1 MMIIKKKY
9 KGMFIAA
16 SIFGFI
22 SALINLLYIALFGEE
37 ESSGYIITLIILS
50 VIAIISGIGFLI
62 VALIKQEKVLYNHL
76 SIIKVCCLLSVFGS
90 LLTMILAWNGYN
102 IIKMNALIDS
112 GEINKMFP
120 NGMNNYFYQNND
132 VNQPNSEE
140 NQIDESNVIDAQ
152 YEEKEMTYE
161 SFQEELEAL
170 NKKLEAKQI
179 SEEEFYDRKSEI
191 LKKYYK

>member
-1 MMIIKKKY
+1 MIRKKKY
-9 KGMFIAA
+9 KGMFVAA

-22 SALINLLYIALFGEE
+22 SAFINFVYIGMFKEV
-37 ESSGYIITLIILS
+37 ESSSYITILIVLS

-62 VALIKQEKVLYNHL
+62 VALLKNEKTLYNHL
-76 SIIKVCCLLSVFGS
+76 GVIKVCCLLSVFGS
-90 LLTMILAWNGYN
+90 IITMILAWNGYN
-102 IIKMNALIDS
+102 IVKMNALIDS
-112 GEINKMFP
+112 GEINNIFP

-132 VNQPNSEE
+132 VNQTNNEE
-140 NQIDESNVIDAQ
+140 NQIDENNVIDAQ

-179 SEEEFYDRKSEI
+179 SEEEFYDRKNEI

>member
-1 MMIIKKKY
+1 MIRKKKY
-9 KGMFIAA
+9 KGMFVAA

-22 SALINLLYIALFGEE
+22 SAFINFVYIGMFKEV
-37 ESSGYIITLIILS
+37 ESSSYITILIVLS

-62 VALIKQEKVLYNHL
+62 VALMKNEKTLYNHL
-76 SIIKVCCLLSVFGS
+76 GIIKVCCLLSVFGS
-90 LLTMILAWNGYN
+90 IITMILAWNGYN
-102 IIKMNALIDS
+102 IVKMNALIDS
-112 GEINKMFP
+112 GEINNIFP

-132 VNQPNSEE
+132 VNQTNNEE
-140 NQIDESNVIDAQ
+140 NQIDENDVIDAQ

-179 SEEEFYDRKSEI
+179 SEEEFYDRKNEI

>member
-1 MMIIKKKY
+1 MIRKKKY
-9 KGMFIAA
+9 KGMFDAA

-22 SALINLLYIALFGEE
+22 SAFINFVYIGMFKEV
-37 ESSGYIITLIILS
+37 ESSSYITILIVLS

-62 VALIKQEKVLYNHL
+62 VALMKNEKTLYNHL
-76 SIIKVCCLLSVFGS
+76 GVIKVCCLLSVFGS
-90 LLTMILAWNGYN
+90 IITMILAWNGYN
-102 IIKMNALIDS
+102 IVKMNALIDS
-112 GEINKMFP
+112 GEINNIFP

-132 VNQPNSEE
+132 VNQTNNEE
-140 NQIDESNVIDAQ
+140 NQIDENDVIDAQ

-179 SEEEFYDRKSEI
+179 SEEEFYDRKNEI

>member
-1 MMIIKKKY
+1 MIRKKKY
-9 KGMFIAA
+9 KGMFVAA

-22 SALINLLYIALFGEE
+22 SAFINFVYIGMFKEV
-37 ESSGYIITLIILS
+37 ESSSYITILIVLS

-62 VALIKQEKVLYNHL
+62 VALMKNEKTLYNHL
-76 SIIKVCCLLSVFGS
+76 SVIKVCCLLSVFGS
-90 LLTMILAWNGYN
+90 IITMILAWNGYN
-102 IIKMNALIDS
+102 IVKMNALIDS
-112 GEINKMFP
+112 GEINNIFP

-132 VNQPNSEE
+132 ASQTNNEE
-140 NQIDESNVIDAQ
+140 NQIDENDVIDAQ
-152 YEEKEMTYE
+152 YEEKEMSYE

-179 SEEEFYDRKSEI
+179 SEEEFYDRKNEI

>member
-1 MMIIKKKY
+1 MIRKKKY
-9 KGMFIAA
+9 KGMFVAA

-22 SALINLLYIALFGEE
+22 SAFINFVYIGMFKEV
-37 ESSGYIITLIILS
+37 ESSSYITILIGLS

-62 VALIKQEKVLYNHL
+62 VALMKNEKTLYNHL
-76 SIIKVCCLLSVFGS
+76 SVIKVCCLLSVFGS
-90 LLTMILAWNGYN
+90 IITMILAWNGYN
-102 IIKMNALIDS
+102 IVKMNALIDS
-112 GEINKMFP
+112 GEINNIFP

-132 VNQPNSEE
+132 VNQTNNEE
-140 NQIDESNVIDAQ
+140 NQIDENDVIDAQ

-179 SEEEFYDRKSEI
+179 SEEEFYDRKNEI

>member
-1 MMIIKKKY
+1 MIRKKKY
-9 KGMFIAA
+9 KGMFVAA

-22 SALINLLYIALFGEE
+22 SAFINFVYIRMFKEV
-37 ESSGYIITLIILS
+37 ESSSYITILIVLS

-62 VALIKQEKVLYNHL
+62 VALMKNEKTLYNHL
-76 SIIKVCCLLSVFGS
+76 SVIKVCCLLSVFGS
-90 LLTMILAWNGYN
+90 IITMILAWNGYN
-102 IIKMNALIDS
+102 IVKMNALIDS
-112 GEINKMFP
+112 GEINNIFP

-132 VNQPNSEE
+132 VNQTNNEE
-140 NQIDESNVIDAQ
+140 NQIDENNVIDAQ

-179 SEEEFYDRKSEI
+179 SEEEFYDRKNEI

>member
-1 MMIIKKKY
+1 MIRKKKY
-9 KGMFIAA
+9 KGMFVAA

-22 SALINLLYIALFGEE
+22 SAFINFVYIGMFKEV
-37 ESSGYIITLIILS
+37 ESSSYITILIVLS

-62 VALIKQEKVLYNHL
+62 VALMKNEKALYNHL
-76 SIIKVCCLLSVFGS
+76 GVIKVCCLLSVFGS
-90 LLTMILAWNGYN
+90 IITMILAWNGYN
-102 IIKMNALIDS
+102 IVKMNALIDS
-112 GEINKMFP
+112 GEINNIFP

-132 VNQPNSEE
+132 VNQTNNEE
-140 NQIDESNVIDAQ
+140 NQIDEKDVIDAQ

-179 SEEEFYDRKSEI
+179 SEEEFYDRKNEI

>member
-1 MMIIKKKY
+1 MIRKKKY
-9 KGMFIAA
+9 KGMFVAA

-22 SALINLLYIALFGEE
+22 SAFINFVYIGMFKEV
-37 ESSGYIITLIILS
+37 ESSSYITILIVLS

-62 VALIKQEKVLYNHL
+62 VALMKNEKTLYNHL
-76 SIIKVCCLLSVFGS
+76 GVIKVCCLLSVFGS
-90 LLTMILAWNGYN
+90 IITMILAWNGYN
-102 IIKMNALIDS
+102 IVKMNALIDS
-112 GEINKMFP
+112 GEINNIFP

-132 VNQPNSEE
+132 ASQTNNEE
-140 NQIDESNVIDAQ
+140 NQIDENNVIDAQ

-179 SEEEFYDRKSEI
+179 SEEEFYDRKNEI

>member
-1 MMIIKKKY
+1 MIRKKKY
-9 KGMFIAA
+9 KGMFVAA

-22 SALINLLYIALFGEE
+22 SAFINFVYIGMFKEL
-37 ESSGYIITLIILS
+37 ESSSYITILIVLS

-62 VALIKQEKVLYNHL
+62 VALMKNEKTLYNHL
-76 SIIKVCCLLSVFGS
+76 GVIKVCCLLSVFGS
-90 LLTMILAWNGYN
+90 IITMILAWNGYN
-102 IIKMNALIDS
+102 IVKMNALIDS
-112 GEINKMFP
+112 GEINNIFP

-132 VNQPNSEE
+132 VNQTNNEE
-140 NQIDESNVIDAQ
+140 NQIDENDVIDAQ

-179 SEEEFYDRKSEI
+179 SEEEFYDRKNEI

>member
-1 MMIIKKKY
+1 MIRKKKY
-9 KGMFIAA
+9 KGMFVAA

-22 SALINLLYIALFGEE
+22 SAFINFVYIGMFKEV
-37 ESSGYIITLIILS
+37 ESSSYITILIVLS

-62 VALIKQEKVLYNHL
+62 VALMKNEKTLYNHL
-76 SIIKVCCLLSVFGS
+76 SVIKVCCLLSVFGS
-90 LLTMILAWNGYN
+90 IITMILAWNGYN
-102 IIKMNALIDS
+102 IVKMNALIDS
-112 GEINKMFP
+112 GEINNIFP

-132 VNQPNSEE
+132 VNQTNNEE
-140 NQIDESNVIDAQ
+140 NQIDENTVIDAQ

-179 SEEEFYDRKSEI
+179 SEEEFYDRKNEI

>member
-1 MMIIKKKY
+1 MIRKKKY
-9 KGMFIAA
+9 KGMFVAA

-22 SALINLLYIALFGEE
+22 SAFINFVYIGMFKEV
-37 ESSGYIITLIILS
+37 ESSSYITILIVLS
-50 VIAIISGIGFLI
+50 VIAIISGIGFMI
-62 VALIKQEKVLYNHL
+62 VALMKNEKTLYNHL
-76 SIIKVCCLLSVFGS
+76 GVIKVCCLLSVFGS
-90 LLTMILAWNGYN
+90 IITMILAWNGYN
-102 IIKMNALIDS
+102 IVKMNALIDS
-112 GEINKMFP
+112 GEINNIFP

-132 VNQPNSEE
+132 VNQTNNEE
-140 NQIDESNVIDAQ
+140 NQIDENDVIDAQ

-179 SEEEFYDRKSEI
+179 SEEEFYDRKNEI

>member
-1 MMIIKKKY
+1 MIRKKKY
-9 KGMFIAA
+9 KGMFVAA

-22 SALINLLYIALFGEE
+22 SAFINFVYIGMFKEV
-37 ESSGYIITLIILS
+37 ESSSYITILIVLS

-62 VALIKQEKVLYNHL
+62 VALMKNEKTLYNHL
-76 SIIKVCCLLSVFGS
+76 GVIKVCCLLSVFGS
-90 LLTMILAWNGYN
+90 IITMILAWNGYN
-102 IIKMNALIDS
+102 IVKMNALIDS
-112 GEINKMFP
+112 GEINNIFP

-132 VNQPNSEE
+132 VNQTNNEE
-140 NQIDESNVIDAQ
+140 NQIDKNDVIDAQ

-170 NKKLEAKQI
+170 NKKLESKQI
-179 SEEEFYDRKSEI
+179 SEEEFYDRKNEI

>member
-1 MMIIKKKY
+1 MIRKKKY
-9 KGMFIAA
+9 KGMFVAA

-22 SALINLLYIALFGEE
+22 SAFINFVYIGMFKEV
-37 ESSGYIITLIILS
+37 ESSSYITILIVLS

-62 VALIKQEKVLYNHL
+62 VALMKNEKTLYNHL
-76 SIIKVCCLLSVFGS
+76 SVIKVCCLLSVFGS
-90 LLTMILAWNGYN
+90 IITMILAWNGYN
-102 IIKMNALIDS
+102 NVKMNALIDS
-112 GEINKMFP
+112 GEINNIFP

-132 VNQPNSEE
+132 DNQTNNEE
-140 NQIDESNVIDAQ
+140 NQIDENNVIDAQ
-152 YEEKEMTYE
+152 YEEKEMSYE

-179 SEEEFYDRKSEI
+179 SEEEFYDRKNEI

>member
-1 MMIIKKKY
+1 MIRKKKY
-9 KGMFIAA
+9 KGMFVAA

-22 SALINLLYIALFGEE
+22 SAFINVVYIGMFKEV
-37 ESSGYIITLIILS
+37 ESSSYITILIVLS

-62 VALIKQEKVLYNHL
+62 VALMKNEKTLYNHL
-76 SIIKVCCLLSVFGS
+76 GVIKVCCLLSVFGS
-90 LLTMILAWNGYN
+90 IITMILAWNGYN
-102 IIKMNALIDS
+102 IVKMNALIDS
-112 GEINKMFP
+112 GEINNIFP

-132 VNQPNSEE
+132 VNQTNNEE
-140 NQIDESNVIDAQ
+140 NQIDENDVIDAQ

-179 SEEEFYDRKSEI
+179 SEEEFYDRKNEI

>member
-1 MMIIKKKY
+1 MIRKKKY
-9 KGMFIAA
+9 KGMFVAA

-22 SALINLLYIALFGEE
+22 SAFINFVYIGMFKEV
-37 ESSGYIITLIILS
+37 ESSSYITILIVLS

-62 VALIKQEKVLYNHL
+62 VALMKNEKTLYNHL
-76 SIIKVCCLLSVFGS
+76 GVIKVCCLLSVFGS
-90 LLTMILAWNGYN
+90 IITMILAWNGYN
-102 IIKMNALIDS
+102 IVKINALIDS
-112 GEINKMFP
+112 GEINNIFP

-132 VNQPNSEE
+132 VNQTNNEE
-140 NQIDESNVIDAQ
+140 NQIDENDVIDAQ

-179 SEEEFYDRKSEI
+179 SEEEFYDRKNEI

>member
-1 MMIIKKKY
+1 MIRKKKY
-9 KGMFIAA
+9 KGMFVAA

-22 SALINLLYIALFGEE
+22 SAFINFVYIGMFKEV
-37 ESSGYIITLIILS
+37 ESSSYITILIVLS

-62 VALIKQEKVLYNHL
+62 VALMKNEKTLYNHL
-76 SIIKVCCLLSVFGS
+76 GVIKVCCLLSVFGS
-90 LLTMILAWNGYN
+90 IITMILAWNGYN
-102 IIKMNALIDS
+102 IVKMNALIDS
-112 GEINKMFP
+112 GEINNIFP

-132 VNQPNSEE
+132 ASQTNNEE
-140 NQIDESNVIDAQ
+140 NQIDENDVIDAQ

-179 SEEEFYDRKSEI
+179 SEEEFYDRKNEI

>member
-1 MMIIKKKY
+1 MIRKKKY
-9 KGMFIAA
+9 KGMFVAA

-22 SALINLLYIALFGEE
+22 SAFINFVYIGMFKEV
-37 ESSGYIITLIILS
+37 ESSSYITILIVLS

-62 VALIKQEKVLYNHL
+62 VALMKNEKALYNHL
-76 SIIKVCCLLSVFGS
+76 GVIKVCCLLSVFGS
-90 LLTMILAWNGYN
+90 IITMILAWNGYN
-102 IIKMNALIDS
+102 IVKMNALIDS
-112 GEINKMFP
+112 GEINNIFP

-132 VNQPNSEE
+132 VNQTNNEE
-140 NQIDESNVIDAQ
+140 NQIDENNVIDAQ
-152 YEEKEMTYE
+152 YEEKEMSYE

-179 SEEEFYDRKSEI
+179 SEEEFYDRKNEI

>member
-1 MMIIKKKY
+1 MIRKKKY
-9 KGMFIAA
+9 KGMFVAA

-22 SALINLLYIALFGEE
+22 SAFINFVYIGMFKEV
-37 ESSGYIITLIILS
+37 ESSSYITILIVLS

-62 VALIKQEKVLYNHL
+62 VALMKNEKTLYNHL
-76 SIIKVCCLLSVFGS
+76 GVIKVCCLLSVFGS
-90 LLTMILAWNGYN
+90 IITMILAWNGYN
-102 IIKMNALIDS
+102 IVKMNALIDS
-112 GEINKMFP
+112 GEINNIFP

-132 VNQPNSEE
+132 ASQTNNEE
-140 NQIDESNVIDAQ
+140 NQIDENDVIDAQ
-152 YEEKEMTYE
+152 YEEKEMSYE

-179 SEEEFYDRKSEI
+179 SEEEFYDRKNEI

>member
-1 MMIIKKKY
+1 MIRKKKY
-9 KGMFIAA
+9 KGMFVAA

-22 SALINLLYIALFGEE
+22 SAFINFVYIGMFKEV
-37 ESSGYIITLIILS
+37 ESSSYITILIVLS

-62 VALIKQEKVLYNHL
+62 VALMKHEKTLYNHL
-76 SIIKVCCLLSVFGS
+76 SVIKVCCLLSVFGS
-90 LLTMILAWNGYN
+90 IITMILAWNGYN
-102 IIKMNALIDS
+102 IVKMNALIDS
-112 GEINKMFP
+112 GEINNIFP

-132 VNQPNSEE
+132 VNQTNNEE
-140 NQIDESNVIDAQ
+140 NQIDENDVIDAQ

-179 SEEEFYDRKSEI
+179 SEEEFYDRKNEI

>member
-1 MMIIKKKY
+1 MIRKKKY
-9 KGMFIAA
+9 KGMFVAA

-22 SALINLLYIALFGEE
+22 SAFINFVYIGMFKEV
-37 ESSGYIITLIILS
+37 ESSSYITILIVLS

-62 VALIKQEKVLYNHL
+62 VALMKNEKTLYNHL
-76 SIIKVCCLLSVFGS
+76 SVIKVCCLLSVFGS
-90 LLTMILAWNGYN
+90 IITMILAWNGYN
-102 IIKMNALIDS
+102 IVKMNALIDS
-112 GEINKMFP
+112 GEINNIFP

-132 VNQPNSEE
+132 VNQTNNEE
-140 NQIDESNVIDAQ
+140 NQIDENDVIDAQ
-152 YEEKEMTYE
+152 YEEKEMSYE

-179 SEEEFYDRKSEI
+179 SEEEFYDRKNEI

>member
-1 MMIIKKKY
+1 MIRKKKY
-9 KGMFIAA
+9 KGMFVAA

-22 SALINLLYIALFGEE
+22 SAFINFVYIGMFKEV
-37 ESSGYIITLIILS
+37 ESSSYITILIVLS

-62 VALIKQEKVLYNHL
+62 VALMKNEKTLYNHL
-76 SIIKVCCLLSVFGS
+76 GVIKVCCLLSVFGS
-90 LLTMILAWNGYN
+90 IITMILAWNGYN
-102 IIKMNALIDS
+102 IVKMNALIDS
-112 GEINKMFP
+112 GEINNIFP

-132 VNQPNSEE
+132 ANQTNNEE
-140 NQIDESNVIDAQ
+140 NQIDENDVIDAQ

-179 SEEEFYDRKSEI
+179 SEEEFYDRKNEI

>member
-1 MMIIKKKY
+1 
-9 KGMFIAA
+9 MFVAA

-22 SALINLLYIALFGEE
+22 SAFINFVYIGMFKEV
-37 ESSGYIITLIILS
+37 ESSSYITILIVLS

-62 VALIKQEKVLYNHL
+62 VALMKNEKTLYNHL
-76 SIIKVCCLLSVFGS
+76 SVIKVCCLLSVFGS
-90 LLTMILAWNGYN
+90 IITMILAWNGYN
-102 IIKMNALIDS
+102 IVKMNALIDS
-112 GEINKMFP
+112 GEINNIFP

-132 VNQPNSEE
+132 VNQTNNEE
-140 NQIDESNVIDAQ
+140 NQIDENDVIDAQ

-179 SEEEFYDRKSEI
+179 SEEEFYDRKNEI

>member
-1 MMIIKKKY
+1 MIRKKKY
-9 KGMFIAA
+9 KGMFVAA

-22 SALINLLYIALFGEE
+22 SAFINFVYIGMFKEL
-37 ESSGYIITLIILS
+37 ESSRYITILIVLS
-50 VIAIISGIGFLI
+50 VIAIISGIGFMI
-62 VALIKQEKVLYNHL
+62 VALIKNEKTLYNHL
-76 SIIKVCCLLSVFGS
+76 GVIKVCCLLSVFGS
-90 LLTMILAWNGYN
+90 IITMILAWNGYN
-102 IIKMNALIDS
+102 IVKMNALIDS
-112 GEINKMFP
+112 GEINNIFP

-132 VNQPNSEE
+132 VNQTNNEE
-140 NQIDESNVIDAQ
+140 NQIDENDVIDAQ

-179 SEEEFYDRKSEI
+179 SEEEFYDRKNEI

>member
-1 MMIIKKKY
+1 MIRKKKY
-9 KGMFIAA
+9 KGMFVAA

-22 SALINLLYIALFGEE
+22 SAFINFVYIGMFKEV
-37 ESSGYIITLIILS
+37 ESSSYITILIVLS

-62 VALIKQEKVLYNHL
+62 VALMKNEKTLYNHL
-76 SIIKVCCLLSVFGS
+76 SVIKVCCLLSVFGS
-90 LLTMILAWNGYN
+90 IITMILAWNGYN
-102 IIKMNALIDS
+102 IVKMNALIDS
-112 GEINKMFP
+112 GEINNIFP

-132 VNQPNSEE
+132 VNQTNNEE
-140 NQIDESNVIDAQ
+140 NQIDENNVIDVQ

-179 SEEEFYDRKSEI
+179 SEEEFYDRKNEI

>member
-1 MMIIKKKY
+1 MIRKKKY
-9 KGMFIAA
+9 KGMFVAA

-22 SALINLLYIALFGEE
+22 SAFINFVYIGMFKEV
-37 ESSGYIITLIILS
+37 ESSSYITILIVLS

-62 VALIKQEKVLYNHL
+62 VALMKNEKTLYNHL
-76 SIIKVCCLLSVFGS
+76 GVIKVCCLLSVFGS
-90 LLTMILAWNGYN
+90 IITMILAWNGYN
-102 IIKMNALIDS
+102 IVKMNALIDS
-112 GEINKMFP
+112 GEINNIFP

-132 VNQPNSEE
+132 VNQTNNEE
-140 NQIDESNVIDAQ
+140 NQIDENNVIDAQ

-179 SEEEFYDRKSEI
+179 SEEEFYDRKNEI

>member
-1 MMIIKKKY
+1 MIRKKKY
-9 KGMFIAA
+9 KGMFVAA

-22 SALINLLYIALFGEE
+22 SAFINFVYIGMFKEV
-37 ESSGYIITLIILS
+37 ESSSYITILIVLS

-62 VALIKQEKVLYNHL
+62 VALMKNEKTLYNHL
-76 SIIKVCCLLSVFGS
+76 GVIKVCCLLSVFGS
-90 LLTMILAWNGYN
+90 IITMILAWNGYN
-102 IIKMNALIDS
+102 IVKMNALIDS
-112 GEINKMFP
+112 GEINNIFP

-132 VNQPNSEE
+132 GNQTNNEE
-140 NQIDESNVIDAQ
+140 NQIDENDVIDAQ

-179 SEEEFYDRKSEI
+179 SEEGFYDRKNEI

>member
-1 MMIIKKKY
+1 MIRKKKY
-9 KGMFIAA
+9 KGMFVAA

-22 SALINLLYIALFGEE
+22 SAFINFVYIGMFKEV
-37 ESSGYIITLIILS
+37 ESSSYITILIVLS

-62 VALIKQEKVLYNHL
+62 VALMKNEKTLYNHL
-76 SIIKVCCLLSVFGS
+76 GVIKVCCLLSVFGS
-90 LLTMILAWNGYN
+90 IITMILAWNGYN
-102 IIKMNALIDS
+102 IVKMNALIDS
-112 GEINKMFP
+112 GEINNIFP

-132 VNQPNSEE
+132 DNQTNNEE
-140 NQIDESNVIDAQ
+140 NQIDENNVIDAQ
-152 YEEKEMTYE
+152 YEEKEMSYE

-179 SEEEFYDRKSEI
+179 SEEEFYDRKNEI

>member
-1 MMIIKKKY
+1 MIRKKKY
-9 KGMFIAA
+9 KGMFVAA

-22 SALINLLYIALFGEE
+22 SAFINFVYIGMFKEV
-37 ESSGYIITLIILS
+37 ESSSYITILIVLS
-50 VIAIISGIGFLI
+50 VIAIIAGIGFLI
-62 VALIKQEKVLYNHL
+62 VALMKNEKTLYNHL
-76 SIIKVCCLLSVFGS
+76 GVIKVCCLLSVFGS
-90 LLTMILAWNGYN
+90 IITMILAWNGYN
-102 IIKMNALIDS
+102 IVKMNALIDS
-112 GEINKMFP
+112 GEINNIFP

-132 VNQPNSEE
+132 VNQTNNEE
-140 NQIDESNVIDAQ
+140 NQIDENDVIDAQ

-179 SEEEFYDRKSEI
+179 SEEEFYDRKNEI

>member
-1 MMIIKKKY
+1 MIRKKKY
-9 KGMFIAA
+9 KGMFVAA

-22 SALINLLYIALFGEE
+22 SAFINFVYIGMFKEV
-37 ESSGYIITLIILS
+37 ESSSYITILIVLS

-62 VALIKQEKVLYNHL
+62 VALMKNEKTLYNHL
-76 SIIKVCCLLSVFGS
+76 SVIKVCCLLSVFGS
-90 LLTMILAWNGYN
+90 IITMILAWNGYN
-102 IIKMNALIDS
+102 IVKMNALIDS
-112 GEINKMFP
+112 GEINNIFP

-132 VNQPNSEE
+132 VNQTNNEE
-140 NQIDESNVIDAQ
+140 NQIDENDVIDAQ

-179 SEEEFYDRKSEI
+179 SEEEFYDRKNEI

>member
-1 MMIIKKKY
+1 MIRKKKY
-9 KGMFIAA
+9 KGMFVAA

-22 SALINLLYIALFGEE
+22 SAFINFVYIGMFKEV
-37 ESSGYIITLIILS
+37 ESSSYIIILIVLS

-62 VALIKQEKVLYNHL
+62 VALMKNEKTLYNHL
-76 SIIKVCCLLSVFGS
+76 GVIKVCCLLSVFGS
-90 LLTMILAWNGYN
+90 IITMILAWNGYN
-102 IIKMNALIDS
+102 IVKMNALIDS
-112 GEINKMFP
+112 GEINNIFP

-132 VNQPNSEE
+132 VNQTNNEE
-140 NQIDESNVIDAQ
+140 NQIDKNDVIDAQ

-179 SEEEFYDRKSEI
+179 SEEEFYDRKNEI

>member
-1 MMIIKKKY
+1 MIRKKKY
-9 KGMFIAA
+9 KGMFVAA

-22 SALINLLYIALFGEE
+22 SAFINFVYIGMFKEV
-37 ESSGYIITLIILS
+37 ESSSYITILIVLR
-50 VIAIISGIGFLI
+50 VISIISGIGFLI
-62 VALIKQEKVLYNHL
+62 VALMKNEKTLYNHL
-76 SIIKVCCLLSVFGS
+76 SVIKVCCLLSVFGS
-90 LLTMILAWNGYN
+90 IITMILAWNGYN
-102 IIKMNALIDS
+102 IVKMNALIDS
-112 GEINKMFP
+112 GEINNIFP

-132 VNQPNSEE
+132 VNQTNNEE
-140 NQIDESNVIDAQ
+140 NKIDENNVIDAQ

-179 SEEEFYDRKSEI
+179 SEEEFYDRKNEI

>member
-1 MMIIKKKY
+1 MIRKKKY
-9 KGMFIAA
+9 KGMFVAA

-22 SALINLLYIALFGEE
+22 SAFINFVYIGMFKEV
-37 ESSGYIITLIILS
+37 ESSSYITILIVLS

-62 VALIKQEKVLYNHL
+62 VALMKNEKTLYDHL
-76 SIIKVCCLLSVFGS
+76 SVIKVCCLLSVFGS
-90 LLTMILAWNGYN
+90 IITMILAWNGYN
-102 IIKMNALIDS
+102 IVKMNALIDS
-112 GEINKMFP
+112 GEINNIFP

-132 VNQPNSEE
+132 ASQTNNEE
-140 NQIDESNVIDAQ
+140 NQIDENNVIDAQ

-179 SEEEFYDRKSEI
+179 SEEEFYDRKNEI

>member
-1 MMIIKKKY
+1 MIRKKKY
-9 KGMFIAA
+9 KGMFVAA

-22 SALINLLYIALFGEE
+22 SAFINFVYIGMFKEV
-37 ESSGYIITLIILS
+37 ESSSYITILIVLS
-50 VIAIISGIGFLI
+50 VIAIISGIGFMI
-62 VALIKQEKVLYNHL
+62 VALIKNEKTLYNHL
-76 SIIKVCCLLSVFGS
+76 GVIKVCCLLSVFGS
-90 LLTMILAWNGYN
+90 IITMILAWNGYN
-102 IIKMNALIDS
+102 IVKMNALIDS
-112 GEINKMFP
+112 GEINNIFP

-132 VNQPNSEE
+132 VNQTNNEE
-140 NQIDESNVIDAQ
+140 NQIDENDVIDAQ

-179 SEEEFYDRKSEI
+179 SEEEFYDRKNEI

>member
-1 MMIIKKKY
+1 MIRKKKY
-9 KGMFIAA
+9 KGMFVAA

-22 SALINLLYIALFGEE
+22 SAFINFVYIGMFKEV
-37 ESSGYIITLIILS
+37 ESSSYITILIVLS

-62 VALIKQEKVLYNHL
+62 VALMKNEKTLYNHL
-76 SIIKVCCLLSVFGS
+76 GVIKVCCLLSVFGS
-90 LLTMILAWNGYN
+90 IITMILAWNGYN
-102 IIKMNALIDS
+102 IVKMNALIDS
-112 GEINKMFP
+112 GEINNIFP

-132 VNQPNSEE
+132 VNQTNNEE
-140 NQIDESNVIDAQ
+140 NQIDENDVIDAQ

-161 SFQEELEAL
+161 TFQEELEAL

-179 SEEEFYDRKSEI
+179 SEEEFYDRKNEI

>member
-1 MMIIKKKY
+1 MIRKKKY
-9 KGMFIAA
+9 KGMFVAA

-22 SALINLLYIALFGEE
+22 SAFINFVYIGMFKEV
-37 ESSGYIITLIILS
+37 ESSSYITILIVLS

-62 VALIKQEKVLYNHL
+62 VALMKNEKTLYDHL
-76 SIIKVCCLLSVFGS
+76 SVIKVCCLLSVFGS
-90 LLTMILAWNGYN
+90 IITMILAWNGYN
-102 IIKMNALIDS
+102 IVKMNALIDS
-112 GEINKMFP
+112 GEINNIFP

-132 VNQPNSEE
+132 VNQTNNEE
-140 NQIDESNVIDAQ
+140 NQIDENNVIDAQ

-179 SEEEFYDRKSEI
+179 SEEEFYDRKNEI

>member
-1 MMIIKKKY
+1 MIRKKKY
-9 KGMFIAA
+9 KGMFVAA

-22 SALINLLYIALFGEE
+22 SAFINFVYIGMFKEV
-37 ESSGYIITLIILS
+37 ESSSYITILIVLS

-62 VALIKQEKVLYNHL
+62 VALMKNEKTLYNHL
-76 SIIKVCCLLSVFGS
+76 GVIKVCCLLSVFGS
-90 LLTMILAWNGYN
+90 IITMILAWNGYN
-102 IIKMNALIDS
+102 IVKMNALIDS
-112 GEINKMFP
+112 GEINNIFP

-132 VNQPNSEE
+132 VNQTNNEE
-140 NQIDESNVIDAQ
+140 NQIDENNVIDAQ

-161 SFQEELEAL
+161 SFQEELDAL

-179 SEEEFYDRKSEI
+179 SEEEFYDRKNEI

>member
-1 MMIIKKKY
+1 MIRKKKY
-9 KGMFIAA
+9 KGMFVAA

-22 SALINLLYIALFGEE
+22 SAFINFVYIGMFKEV
-37 ESSGYIITLIILS
+37 ESSSYITILIVLS

-62 VALIKQEKVLYNHL
+62 VALMKNEKTLYNHL
-76 SIIKVCCLLSVFGS
+76 GVIKVCCLLSVFGS
-90 LLTMILAWNGYN
+90 IITMILAWNGYN
-102 IIKMNALIDS
+102 IVKMNALIDS
-112 GEINKMFP
+112 GEINNIFP

-132 VNQPNSEE
+132 ANQTNNEE
-140 NQIDESNVIDAQ
+140 NQIDENDVIDAQ
-152 YEEKEMTYE
+152 YEEKEMSYE

-179 SEEEFYDRKSEI
+179 SEEEFYDRKNEI